1 ILVDGNSI
9 GSQVRFSRTD
19 NSRGWSSLL
28 LYGSHER
35 GVACTDALVE
45 YNLITAY
52 SSYHYNT
59 SVSEPWTD
67 GITNAC
73 DNATIRYNQIV
84 DASDV
89 AIVSFATGGNQS
101 SQVYSNTILNAGNS
115 SYGALGFDP
124 NSGRPLI

>member
-1 ILVDGNSI
+1 
-9 GSQVRFSRTD
+9 
-19 NSRGWSSLL
+19 
-28 LYGSHER
+28 
-35 GVACTDALVE
+35 E

-124 NSGRPLI
+124 NSGRPLITFTGASIHENTIWTGADVHYDIGLYVGTKAW